1 MPLTAP
7 GDIRVLL
14 LASRRIAMVGASAK
28 PDRPSHGV
36 MQFLLDHGY
45 QVIPVNPG
53 LAGQT
58 ILGQPVV
65 ASLADIS
72 PPVDMVDIFRS
83 SEAAGAVVDD
93 AIAHGAKSVWLQLG
107 VVNDAAAQR
116 AEAAGLL
123 VVMDHCPKIEIR
135 RFGIDGPA

>member
-1 MPLTAP
+1 MPLSRDEDMGT
-7 GDIRVLL
+7 LL
-14 LASRRIAMVGASAK
+14 SGVRRIAMIGASAK

-36 MQFLLDHGY
+36 MRFLLDHGW

-58 ILGQPVV
+58 ILDQLVV
-65 ASLADIS
+65 ASLSDIS

-83 SEAAGAVVDD
+83 SEAAGEAVDE
-93 AIAHGAKSVWLQLG
+93 AIAHGARAVWMQLG
-107 VVNDAAAQR
+107 VINADAAAR
-116 AEAAGLL
+116 AEAAGLQ

-135 RFGIDGPA
+135 RLGISGPA